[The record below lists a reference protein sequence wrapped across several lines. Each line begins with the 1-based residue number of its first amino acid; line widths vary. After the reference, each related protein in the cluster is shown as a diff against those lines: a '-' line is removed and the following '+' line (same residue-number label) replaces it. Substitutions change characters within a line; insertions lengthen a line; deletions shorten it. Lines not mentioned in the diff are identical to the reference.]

1 MTFGFP
7 SKVETYPDL
16 TAGSHPRDRMIRPQV
31 VTKEANPAY
40 HEAISAFEDA
50 TGRGVV
56 RNTSFNLHGEPIVY
70 SPKDTGRVFVK
81 SGLQHLA
88 FDNTLISKQ

>member
-1 MTFGFP
+1 MTIESF
-7 SKVETYPDL
+7 L
-16 TAGSHPRDRMIRPQV
+16 TPV
-31 VTKEANPAY
+31 LNPAY
-40 HEAISAFEDA
+40 HEAITGCEDA

-56 RNTSFNLHGEPIVY
+56 LNTSFNLHGEPIVY
-70 SPKDTGRVFVK
+70 SPKDVGWVFVK